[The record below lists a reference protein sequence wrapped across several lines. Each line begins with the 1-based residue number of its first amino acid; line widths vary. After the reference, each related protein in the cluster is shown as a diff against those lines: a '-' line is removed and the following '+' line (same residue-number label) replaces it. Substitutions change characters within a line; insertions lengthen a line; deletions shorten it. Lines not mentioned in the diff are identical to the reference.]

1 MAGKKIGEVNI
12 DLSGVQGAVST
23 VIDLLLKMAEG
34 ELNLADVAAKLKR
47 ETDKTNQSLETL
59 ADNAEKSSDT
69 IKELTSTIHEKTK
82 ALNEVK
88 TEVRDTKK
96 ELDRSIKTNERLAN
110 SNDKL
115 NDKYKAAKEAAKELR
130 LANKNKTKSVEE
142 VSNAIESESKK
153 TKKLTDIVKENAE
166 AQKKSASDIAA
177 SLKTAKDMATMF
189 REVFNTGVGKQG
201 SIKDFFKEQFAG
213 LSASIK
219 SEIGAVANNT
229 QAFADTFA
237 KTLRTEFQAILVDSK
252 NIGADI
258 ATNIKSGIAESMKH
272 DDGTNGKLADAI
284 ALQIANLTTD
294 IDKRISEYA
303 ETAGAGGLEG
313 ALEQADKIK
322 QAERTIKDLKLL
334 EDYTKWGG
342 SDVKDSYS
350 KTFKEELNATNKLYS
365 EMERATE
372 RHKYKLSELQ
382 KERLNEAKSLS
393 SKILKATSGIMDG
406 DKTGADEALSQIN
419 EYKKRLNELANVQK
433 KSLAKSAENYENNKA
448 QQAIS
453 LKMSISALKT
463 ELSETKR
470 IYNEMER
477 DTEKHKYRLSE
488 IQKKRLA
495 EASSI
500 SEQIK
505 KLGAIGMSGDHIV
518 AADSLEKIKE
528 LRPKLEPL
536 ATTQK
541 KSLYMSAEN
550 YEHNKKREA
559 ADLANTVNTLKSQL
573 STTESIYKE
582 IEKITDKHH
591 YELSV
596 KQQKRLSEAKTTAE
610 KIKTLAETGLS
621 IGKPLSEESLGEIE
635 ALKNSLAT
643 LATSHAKSLKMSA
656 AYYEDVK
663 KQQDAEIAGALHADK
678 VNEMLF
684 QNEMQRQSKLT
695 KQIADSVK
703 TQQGELN
710 KLATGHSS
718 KSSVGNLGKSKS
730 GYIVKTDEEHAAYK
744 ELKNTTA
751 LLNDLKKLESISYDE
766 RSAMM
771 KQYVNTYEVQSEK
784 LSNMITNRILEE
796 KAAASSINSLKQ
808 ELGVAE
814 SIYKEM
820 EKITSKHH
828 YELSNKQKKRLSE
841 AKSVMG
847 QLRKLAESGIDS
859 GKPLSDESIDKIETL
874 KNALQSLAN
883 VHVKSLSMS
892 AKNYEHNKKQQA
904 SLLEGALYADKINDT
919 IFQNQI
925 KRQSKLSK
933 AIESTVKEQEKEL
946 NKVGGVSGGFGGLG
960 KKASSYVVK
969 TDEEQSIYKDLK
981 NTLDALKQLKT
992 AESVNYDERLS
1003 LMTKYVTNYK
1013 EQSSKLTGI
1022 INNRVEEEK
1031 KIKKKEQDSVR
1042 ALSESQKLATKSF
1055 KNSWN
1060 ELYNAIGV
1068 NWRNRNLMESLQQ
1081 FAHGFRRIGHD
1092 MGLFFDGISNR
1103 IKTFMGYFS
1112 ALVALVAGG
1121 FAKATVEAYDFGKS
1135 IVKTTE
1141 EVRGY
1146 NIALYGL
1153 MKTHAGVND
1162 LLSVAEK
1169 VTRNLPIGFKTM
1181 QESVK
1186 GLVLIG
1192 PVRDMLKNTQD
1203 IEKAMGSLFK
1213 IVVGLSQMQPEWGEK
1228 GAIFSLRNALTGD
1241 LRSLQRRFELPVR
1254 AIFSAEGVPLQNL
1267 QYQPEKM
1274 LETLDTYVSSFYSTE
1289 TLEMSTNQFSKIIE
1303 KIEGLWIK
1311 FLSTIG
1317 ESGLYDEITKDV
1329 TKVRDAIGKIVD
1341 SETFLQVTNVISD
1354 SFASVY
1360 NSIKNVSFYIIE
1372 AIGETFSIDVLKNIN
1387 SAVDLFKKLGDGF
1400 KYVAYFVYKL
1410 EESIIKGNLVSYIK
1424 DSFSL
1429 LIQNVTKPIS
1439 YIKDLIKEMFGD
1451 LQWAFNG
1458 FKTLFNKIF
1467 SNVDGKVNELKNN
1480 KAIQKGLLWTLFV
1493 GPTNAAML
1501 MGSIALLVN
1510 SAIGVFSNGINVM
1523 IKSVGLLANAWMLA
1537 FSMPFLKLPLLAATA
1552 AVLLNNDL
1560 IVPFSKTL
1568 YRTFESFLVWLV
1580 EQFTVTW
1587 GKIVTNNPILGD
1599 MYGRPDTLKFLSK
1612 EDKDSAIDKARN
1624 KRDDILNV
1632 VLKEIRDKDPSSA
1645 NDFESMLKYGTPDQ
1659 KDATIKL
1666 LTDAS
1671 RINTRFTT
1679 SIATGLEK
1687 GVKTTGTGIGGL
1699 LGLFIGG
1706 KGGPATA
1713 LLGTGAGALAGEG
1726 LGGWAGN
1733 KIKESIYWMAGIQN
1747 MKKLE
1752 SAVAD
1757 LDAAKRGDIT
1767 YKVKDYSNY
1776 IKDSPEAQL
1785 LFQNSINS
1793 FKKILGEKG
1802 FEAAKS
1808 IANGIISFKDAVL
1821 YGLNENINK
1830 DLNKYAAVIDVNG
1843 EHIKANVDKLANS
1856 TKAGSSII
1864 ISQMEQLGYMPR
1876 ITSGYREPTEEEI
1889 KTGNYSAHSKKLAID
1904 IQSLKGN
1911 LMNEALF
1918 KMFSGLIE
1926 EGVITKVIAE
1936 QSPTAKTFDFGSEL
1950 FKKYNILT
1958 SNFDKY
1964 GKPLTSSGHFH
1975 VEFAENM
1982 MDKIYKVMNVFDDF
1996 MVDMP
2001 NFELK
2006 DFENRFKENKDETGK
2021 RIKTLT
2027 DDLLLT
2033 YESVLQG
2040 MHQYTAKSTNLVTQ
2054 AFEEFQGEFGHV
2066 FGPDRIRD
2074 MQGQMEKVKS
2084 DRQKIINQYIE
2095 TQKKAGNAISEN
2107 EINDVVYSQ
2116 LTGSTITQGKE
2127 LVKSAFTTYISNNIM
2142 DAMQD
2147 LKTGDM
2153 TGVFANVTKIGGNLG
2168 KFSESFGYIF
2178 DSFIS
2183 AIEKNYKIAYYFSD
2197 IIKDFLTNIGTVK
2210 TFSTKVLQDS
2220 IMKKG
2225 LTYSTFDEK
2234 STRDVF
2240 SREFES
2246 DTSIDALKYAL
2257 FKSADYSSANKTY
2270 EQVLT
2275 DVIGQ
2280 EKMGIPIDDAIK
2292 NALKDVYI
2300 EDGEKSV
2307 LESVIQLYK
2316 DRKQEI
2322 IDSVGYIVKERKEY
2336 DRLTAALKTY
2346 NLAQLK
2352 ANRDVYLKS
2361 RSQEVRRAYG
2371 AEIETRLAEGI
2382 EPYDYSEIFDNGIQA
2397 SIGAWENFSLT
2408 VYNSSKQ
2415 MVDGLRE
2422 TFETGFFDYM
2432 NGEITS
2438 LSDMFKNLGNVIKR
2452 TLTTIVAQ
2460 MASRSLTN
2468 GLMNFGI
2475 GNIFGGTVGGLL
2487 GGTVGGA
2494 ISGLGGEL
2502 VNGVFGTWFGNRGR
2516 TGANGGVSNTGANV
2530 GVSNYADVKDL
2541 EFRLASDNNA
2551 GVTAAAGG
2559 MNIAGM
2565 AMNSITTAAASTA
2578 LKSTGGFIPMVKQA
2592 FGAKTASFMSSAG
2605 GFLVKKAL
2613 PVVAAY
2619 SIVKSLTKTK
2629 DHTGPAKA
2637 AKASWDEYRKA
2648 MLEGRKDDQLKYY
2661 MANSDLTNY
2670 QFSGIDY
2677 WTTSSRSGL
2686 FRRKTVTGH
2695 MDANRFKADVYSYQQ
2710 TLTNAGKQHYNN
2722 MLALEKI
2729 SNTNTLKAAR
2739 MRADYDAK
2747 KVRLT
2752 KDIYNKEMAKLK
2764 TDLSFEDYQK
2774 QMETVASARDAYL
2787 QAEYERNQTNLE
2799 VTNLKK
2805 EQTYKEMEYR
2815 TFVKSSGQ
2823 NQIDA
2828 LRTSIEI
2835 EKLRMSEYDAY
2846 TTEWYDA
2853 KMGVMRSE
2861 LELANTLMNSARETK
2876 SSITAMF
2883 KNMITLSGTTNSSM
2897 IPSIL
2902 TNTSKLKELELL
2914 KYRIKNDKATDADYL
2929 GAGAT
2934 YKYDIIKKEIPIG
2947 YRVSGMFGRRVSE
2960 VLYATQYETIRVLD
2974 YNKEELL
2981 ANIQDQMEYLQKAM
2995 ELDIQGINTYDS
3007 IIKNIYANTDMA
3019 FLDRYQEL
3027 SNMFVMYDELKND
3040 PNFDEYEKDLTKKEL
3055 DNAVLQYYADLS
3067 TGISDMLKAG
3077 FILESD
3083 SLVGNFVA
3091 SIDDGLNLI
3100 ATEMYTAMRD
3110 ITKRGTMK
3118 SNILSTIRDMED
3130 FDIYNQVINSD
3141 AMSALKNTM
3150 GSSIDFSETSD
3161 PYQAYFNWNKSLIEN
3176 RISNAEYQSD
3186 EWYAAQNDLFTLM
3199 IENAEKLKERA
3210 EEMNRSLEDMLGKI
3224 EETMRMR
3231 IAEERET
3238 AKGDVYFVDVG
3249 STRDSQKMLDRMLSA
3264 VKTNDPEAMALI
3276 EEFRKKMVG
3285 IR

>member
-1 MAGKKIGEVNI
+1 MAGKKIGEVTI
-12 DLSGVQGAVST
+12 ELGSVQGAMGKVL
-23 VIDLLLKMAEG
+23 DLLNK
-34 ELNLADVAAKLKR
+34 LADGHITLAEANAQYKR
-47 ETDKTNQSLETL
+47 ETEKTVKSLDDL
-59 ADNAEKSSDT
+59 ADNAEKASDT
-69 IKELTSTIHEKTK
+69 IKELTSAIYEKTK

-88 TEVRDTKK
+88 TEVSDTKK
-96 ELDRSIKTNERLAN
+96 ELERSIKTNERLAK

-115 NDKYKAAKEAAKELR
+115 NDKYKAAKEAAKEAR
-130 LANKNKTKSVEE
+130 LANKNKTKSIEE
-142 VSNAIESESKK
+142 VSTAIESESKK

-189 REVFNTGVGKQG
+189 RDVFNTGVGKQG

-252 NIGADI
+252 NIGAEI
-258 ATNIKSGIAESMKH
+258 GTNIKSGIANSMKH
-272 DDGTNGKLADAI
+272 DGINGKLSEALE
-284 ALQIANLTTD
+284 LQIANLTTD
-294 IDKRISEYA
+294 LEKRINEYA

-313 ALEQADKIK
+313 TLEQVDKIK
-322 QAERTIKDLKLL
+322 KIERARKDIELLKT
-334 EDYTKWGG
+334 YTKWGG
-342 SDVKDSYS
+342 PDVKDSYS
-350 KTFKEELNATNKLYS
+350 KTFKEELNETNKLYS
-365 EMERATE
+365 EMERAAE
-372 RHKYKLSELQ
+372 QHKYKLSDIQ
-382 KERLNEAKSLS
+382 KERLNEAKTLS
-393 SKILKATSGIMDG
+393 SNIAKVTSGVMGG
-406 DKTGADEALSQIN
+406 DKSGADEALSQIN
-419 EYKKRLNELANVQK
+419 EYKKRLNELVNTQK

-463 ELSETKR
+463 ELSETKK

-495 EASSI
+495 EASAI

-505 KLGAIGMSGDHIV
+505 KLGAIGIAGDHIV
-518 AADSLEKIKE
+518 ASDALEKIKE

-550 YEHNKKREA
+550 YENNKKREA

-582 IEKITDKHH
+582 MEKITDKHH

-596 KQQKRLSEAKTTAE
+596 KQQKRLLEAKTTAE
-610 KIKTLAETGLS
+610 KIKTLVETGLS
-621 IGKPLSEESLGEIE
+621 SGKPLSEESLGQIE
-635 ALKNSLAT
+635 SLKTSLAT
-643 LATSHAKSLKMSA
+643 LAKSHEKSLSMSA

-695 KQIADSVK
+695 TKIAESVK
-703 TQQGELN
+703 IQQGELN
-710 KLATGHSS
+710 KLSTGYSS
-718 KSSVGNLGKSKS
+718 KSSIGNLGKSKS
-730 GYIVKTDEEHAAYK
+730 GYMVKTDEEQAAYK

-766 RSAMM
+766 RAAMM
-771 KQYVNTYEVQSEK
+771 KQYVNTYEIQAEK

-820 EKITSKHH
+820 ENITSKHH

-874 KNALQSLAN
+874 KTALQSLAN

-933 AIESTVKEQEKEL
+933 AIETTVKEQEKEL

-969 TDEEQSIYKDLK
+969 TDEELSIYKDLK
-981 NTLDALKQLKT
+981 NTVDALKQLKT

-1013 EQSSKLTGI
+1013 EQASKLTGI

-1112 ALVALVAGG
+1112 GFVALVAGG

-1186 GLVLIG
+1186 GLILIG

-1203 IEKAMGSLFK
+1203 IEKAMGSLFN

-1341 SETFLQVTNVISD
+1341 SELFLQVTNVISD

-1372 AIGETFSIDVLKNIN
+1372 AIGKSFSIDALKNIN

-1410 EESIIKGNLVSYIK
+1410 EEHIIKGNLVSYIK

-1458 FKTLFNKIF
+1458 FKTLFNKVF

-1480 KAIQKGLLWTLFV
+1480 KALHKGLLWTLFV

-1523 IKSVGLLANAWMLA
+1523 IKMVGMLSNAWMLA
-1537 FSMPFLKLPLLAATA
+1537 FSMPFLKIPLLAATA
-1552 AVLLNNDL
+1552 VVLLNNDL
-1560 IVPFSKTL
+1560 IVPLSKTL
-1568 YRTFESFLVWLV
+1568 YTVFEAFSVWLV
-1580 EQFTVTW
+1580 EQFTVAW
-1587 GKIVTNNPILGD
+1587 SRIVTNIPILGD
-1599 MYGRPDTLKFLSK
+1599 MYGRPDTFKYLSEEEKTSEVDRVRK
-1612 EDKDSAIDKARN
+1612 ERNVILTDALNEFKAKD
-1624 KRDDILNV
+1624 
-1632 VLKEIRDKDPSSA
+1632 EIRAKEWEDLIKSA
-1645 NDFESMLKYGTPDQ
+1645 TPDQ
-1659 KDATIKL
+1659 RDGTIKAF
-1666 LTDAS
+1666 TDAMLEA
-1671 RINTRFTT
+1671 NKYTVG
-1679 SIATGLEK
+1679 IADSTKTFSKYGFGALGAIAGGVLVPGGPITKGLASAGGSYAMSGLGAWTGDKISDAIYNLA
-1687 GVKTTGTGIGGL
+1687 GISNL
-1699 LGLFIGG
+1699 KNLKVAVDTLDAV
-1706 KGGPATA
+1706 KGGETVH
-1713 LLGTGAGALAGEG
+1713 
-1726 LGGWAGN
+1726 
-1733 KIKESIYWMAGIQN
+1733 
-1747 MKKLE
+1747 KLE
-1752 SAVAD
+1752 
-1757 LDAAKRGDIT
+1757 
-1767 YKVKDYSNY
+1767 DYSNY
-1776 IKDSPEAQL
+1776 IANDPATQELAK
-1785 LFQNSINS
+1785 NSIET
-1793 FKKILGEKG
+1793 FKRLLGEKA
-1802 FEAAKS
+1802 FENAKLVV
-1808 IANGIISFKDAVL
+1808 NGIISFKDAVL
-1821 YGLNENINK
+1821 SGLNENLNK
-1830 DLNKYAAVIDVNG
+1830 DLNKYAVAIDVNG
-1843 EHIKANVDKLANS
+1843 VPIKANVDNLAQS
-1856 TKAGSSII
+1856 TKAGTSII
-1864 ISQMEQLGYMPR
+1864 LSQMEQLGYRPR
-1876 ITSGYREPTEEEI
+1876 ITSGYREATEEEI
-1889 KTGNYSAHSKKLAID
+1889 KTGNYSAHSNKLGID
-1904 IQSLKGN
+1904 LQSLKGN

-1918 KMFSGLIE
+1918 KMFSGLID

-1936 QSPTAKTFDFGSEL
+1936 QSPTAKTFDFGSDL

-1958 SNFDKY
+1958 SNVDKS

-1975 VEFAENM
+1975 IEFAENM
-1982 MDKIYKVMNVFDDF
+1982 MDKIHKVMNVFDDL
-1996 MVDMP
+1996 MVSDMDISK
-2001 NFELK
+2001 FDLK

-2027 DDLLLT
+2027 NDLLMS

-2040 MHQYTAKSTNLVTQ
+2040 MHQYTSKSTNIVTQ

-2066 FGPDRIRD
+2066 FGPDKVRE
-2074 MQGQMEKVKS
+2074 MQGHLEKVKS

-2095 TQKKAGNAISEN
+2095 KNRKAGVEISEK
-2107 EINDVVYSQ
+2107 ELNDAVYYQ
-2116 LTGSTITQGKE
+2116 LMGSTTKQGIE
-2127 LVKSAFTTYISNNIM
+2127 LVESSLVTFISNNIM
-2142 DAMQD
+2142 DVMQG
-2147 LKTGDM
+2147 LKTGNIA
-2153 TGVFANVTKIGGNLG
+2153 GIFAHVSDNSSKFRETLG
-2168 KFSESFGYIF
+2168 SIF
-2178 DSFIS
+2178 DSLES
-2183 AIEKNYKIAYYFSD
+2183 AEKENNEIAYAFYN
-2197 IIKDFLTNIGTVK
+2197 ILKRGQTNIDTVK
-2210 TFSTKVLQDS
+2210 TFSSKRLQDY
-2220 IMKKG
+2220 IMKQG

-2234 STRDVF
+2234 STRDGF
-2240 SREFES
+2240 AREFDS
-2246 DTSIDALKYAL
+2246 AASMDALKYAL
-2257 FKSADYSSANKTY
+2257 FKSADYSAANKAY
-2270 EQVLT
+2270 EQALT
-2275 DVIGQ
+2275 EIHGNL
-2280 EKMGIPIDDAIK
+2280 EMGANIDDAIK
-2292 NALKDVYI
+2292 SALDAVYI
-2300 EDGEKSV
+2300 GKEEKSV

-2316 DRKQEI
+2316 DKKQAI
-2322 IDSVGYIVKERKEY
+2322 IDSIGPIHKERKEY
-2336 DRLTAALKTY
+2336 ERLTAALKTY

-2352 ANRDVYLKS
+2352 ANRDTYLKS
-2361 RSQEVRRAYG
+2361 RSQDVRRAYG

-2382 EPYDYSEIFDNGIQA
+2382 EPYDYAELFENGIQA

-2408 VYNSSKQ
+2408 VYNSGKE
-2415 MVDGLRE
+2415 MADGLRE

-2438 LSDMFKNLGNVIKR
+2438 LSDMFKNLGKVIKR

-2468 GLMNFGI
+2468 GLLNFSL
-2475 GNIFGGTVGGLL
+2475 GNIFGGAAGGLL
-2487 GGTVGGA
+2487 GGTVGGV

-2516 TGANGGVSNTGANV
+2516 TGASGGVSNNV
-2530 GVSNYADVKDL
+2530 DIMERPGIPDYTL
-2541 EFRLASDNNA
+2541 RLKSDE
-2551 GVTAAAGG
+2551 GAGG
-2559 MNIAGM
+2559 SSGTNPSGKIAGM
-2565 AMNSITTAAASTA
+2565 ALNSITTAAASTA
-2578 LKSTGGFIPMVKQA
+2578 LKSTGGFIPMVKQS
-2592 FGAKTASFMSSAG
+2592 FGAKTASFMSGAG
-2605 GFLVKKAL
+2605 KFLVKKAL

-2619 SIVKSLTKTK
+2619 SVIKSLTKTK
-2629 DHTGPAKA
+2629 DHTGEAKA
-2637 AKASWDEYRKA
+2637 AKASWDAYRAA

-2677 WTTSSRSGL
+2677 WQTSSRSGL

-2710 TLTNAGKQHYNN
+2710 TLTAAGKEHYNN
-2722 MLALEKI
+2722 MLVIEKI
-2729 SNTNTLKAAR
+2729 SNTNALRAAN
-2739 MRADYDAK
+2739 MRAYYDEK

-2752 KDIYNKEMAKLK
+2752 QDIYNREMAKLR

-2774 QMETVASARDAYL
+2774 QVETIASARDAYL
-2787 QAEYERNQTNLE
+2787 QAEYERMQTELE
-2799 VTNLKK
+2799 VANLKK
-2805 EQTYKEMEYR
+2805 EQTYKELEYR
-2815 TFVKSSGQ
+2815 TFVKSNGQ

-2835 EKLRMSEYDAY
+2835 EKRRMADYDAY

-2861 LELANTLMNSARETK
+2861 LELANTLMNISRDTK
-2876 SSITAMF
+2876 ASITAIF
-2883 KNMITLSGTTNSSM
+2883 KNMITLSGTTNSSSV
-2897 IPSIL
+2897 PSIL
-2902 TNTSKLKELELL
+2902 TNTLKLKELELL
-2914 KYRIKNDKATDADYL
+2914 KHRINTDTATDADYL
-2929 GAGAT
+2929 RAGAT
-2934 YKYDIIKKEIPIG
+2934 YKDVRVKKEKRSSIFSSW
-2947 YRVSGMFGRRVSE
+2947 YK
-2960 VLYATQYETIRVLD
+2960 TIRVLD
-2974 YNKEELL
+2974 YNKEEIL

-2995 ELDIQGINTYDS
+2995 ELDVQGINTYDS

-3019 FLDRYQEL
+3019 FLDRYKEL
-3027 SNMFVMYDELKND
+3027 SNMFVMYNSLKND
-3040 PNFDEYEKDLTKKEL
+3040 PNFDNYEKELTKKEL

-3067 TGISDMLKAG
+3067 AGISDMLKAG
-3077 FILESD
+3077 FILETD
-3083 SLVGNFVA
+3083 SLVTNFVN
-3091 SIDDGLNLI
+3091 SVDDGLNRI
-3100 ATEMYTAMRD
+3100 ATNLYTEMRD

-3141 AMSALKNTM
+3141 AMSALKNAM
-3150 GSSIDFSETSD
+3150 GSSIDFSETTD
-3161 PYQAYFNWNKSLIEN
+3161 PYQAYFEWNKALIEN
-3176 RISNAEYQSD
+3176 RIANAEYQNE
-3186 EWYAAQNDLFTLM
+3186 EWYTAQNDLFNLM

>member
-1 MAGKKIGEVNI
+1 MSGKKIGGGSI
-12 DLSGVQGAVST
+12 DLSGVQGALGQFFE
-23 VIDLLLKMAEG
+23 LLNK
-34 ELNLADVAAKLKR
+34 VAAGEITLAEASAKFKR
-47 ETDKTNQSLETL
+47 ETDQAIGSLGSL
-59 ADNAEKSSDT
+59 ANEAEKTADAIQKLT
-69 IKELTSTIHEKTK
+69 IEHYNQTN

-88 TEVRDTKK
+88 AEVKDTKK
-96 ELDRSIKTNERLAN
+96 ELERSIKTNERLAK

-115 NDKYKAAKEAAKELR
+115 TDKYNAEKEAAKEAR

-142 VSNAIESESKK
+142 VSTAIESESKK

-166 AQKKSASDIAA
+166 AQKKSASDITA

-189 REVFNTGVGKQG
+189 RDVFNNGAGKQG

-219 SEIGAVANNT
+219 SEMGAVANNT

-252 NIGADI
+252 NIGAGI
-258 ATNIKSGIAESMKH
+258 GTNIKSGIAESMKH
-272 DDGTNGKLADAI
+272 DGANGKLSETLE
-284 ALQIANLTTD
+284 LQIAELTAD
-294 IDKRISEYA
+294 LEKRINEYA
-303 ETAGAGGLEG
+303 ETAGAGGLERT
-313 ALEQADKIK
+313 LEEADKLKKI
-322 QAERTIKDLKLL
+322 ERARKDIDLVKT
-334 EDYTKWGG
+334 YQNWGG
-342 SDVKDSYS
+342 TDVKDSYS
-350 KTFKEELNATNKLYS
+350 KTFKEELNETNKLYS
-365 EMERATE
+365 EMERAAE
-372 RHKYKLSELQ
+372 QHKYKLSDIQ
-382 KERLNEAKSLS
+382 KERLNEAKTLS
-393 SKILKATSGIMDG
+393 SNIAKVTSGGMGG
-406 DKTGADEALSQIN
+406 DKSGADEALSQIN
-419 EYKKRLNELANVQK
+419 EYKKRLNELATTQK
-433 KSLAKSAENYENNKA
+433 KSLAKSAENYENNKE
-448 QQAIS
+448 QQANS
-453 LKMSISALKT
+453 LKTSISALKT

-470 IYNEMER
+470 IYTEMER

-505 KLGAIGMSGDHIV
+505 KLGAIGIDGNHIV

-550 YEHNKKREA
+550 YDVNKKREA

-582 IEKITDKHH
+582 MEKITDKHH

-596 KQQKRLSEAKTTAE
+596 KQQKRLLEAKTTAE

-621 IGKPLSEESLGEIE
+621 SGKPLSEESLGKIE
-635 ALKNSLAT
+635 SLKTSLAT
-643 LATSHAKSLKMSA
+643 LANSHEKSLSMSA

-663 KQQDAEIAGALHADK
+663 KQQNAEIAGALHADK
-678 VNEMLF
+678 VNDMLF
-684 QNEMQRQSKLT
+684 QNEMQRQRKLT
-695 KQIADSVK
+695 TQIADSVK
-703 TQQGELN
+703 IQQGELN
-710 KLATGHSS
+710 KLSTGYSS
-718 KSSVGNLGKSKS
+718 KSSIGNLGKSKS
-730 GYIVKTDEEHAAYK
+730 GYMVKTDEEQAAYK
-744 ELKNTTA
+744 ELKNTTV

-766 RSAMM
+766 RAAMM
-771 KQYVNTYEVQSEK
+771 KQYVNTYEMQAEK
-784 LSNMITNRILEE
+784 LSNMITNRLLEE
-796 KAAASSINSLKQ
+796 QAAASSINSLKK

-820 EKITSKHH
+820 EKITGKHH
-828 YELSNKQKKRLSE
+828 YELSAKQQKRLSE

-874 KNALQSLAN
+874 KTALQSLAN

-892 AKNYEHNKKQQA
+892 AKNYEHNKKQQD
-904 SLLEGALYADKINDT
+904 SLLEGALYADKINDI

-925 KRQSKLSK
+925 KRHSKLSK
-933 AIESTVKEQEKEL
+933 SISTTVKKQESDL

-969 TDEEQSIYKDLK
+969 TDEEKDIYKDLQ

-992 AESVNYDERLS
+992 AESMNYDERLS

-1013 EQSSKLTGI
+1013 EQASKLTGI

-1031 KIKKKEQDSVR
+1031 KIKEKEEESVR

-1055 KNSWN
+1055 KDSWN

-1112 ALVALVAGG
+1112 GFVALTAGG
-1121 FAKATVEAYDFGKS
+1121 FAKATVEAYDFGKT

-1169 VTRNLPIGFKTM
+1169 VTRDLPIGFKTM

-1203 IEKAMGSLFK
+1203 IEKSMGSLFN
-1213 IVVGLSQMQPEWGEK
+1213 IIVGLSQMQPEWGEK

-1289 TLEMSTNQFSKIIE
+1289 TLEMSTNQFSKVIE

-1341 SETFLQVTNVISD
+1341 SESFLQVTNVISD

-1372 AIGETFSIDVLKNIN
+1372 AIGESFSIDALKNIN

-1410 EESIIKGNLVSYIK
+1410 EEHIIKGNLVSYIK
-1424 DSFSL
+1424 DSLSL
-1429 LIQNVTKPIS
+1429 LIQNIAKPIS

-1458 FKTLFNKIF
+1458 FKTLFNKVF

-1480 KAIQKGLLWTLFV
+1480 KALQKGLLWTLFF
-1493 GPTNAAML
+1493 GPTNVAML
-1501 MGSIALLVN
+1501 MGSIALLIN

-1523 IKSVGLLANAWMLA
+1523 IKMVGMLSNAWMLA
-1537 FSMPFLKLPLLAATA
+1537 FSMPFLKIPLLAATA

-1587 GKIVTNNPILGD
+1587 SKIVTNNPILGD
-1599 MYGRPDTLKFLSK
+1599 MYGRPDTLKFISK
-1612 EDKDSAIDKARN
+1612 EEKTSAIENVRKE
-1624 KRDDILNV
+1624 RDDILNV
-1632 VLKEIRDKDPSSA
+1632 VLKEIRAKDEIGA
-1645 NDFESMLKYGTPDQ
+1645 NMLESMFKYGTPDQ
-1659 KDATIKL
+1659 KDATIKM
-1666 LTDAS
+1666 LTDS
-1671 RINTRFTT
+1671 TRIDNRFIT
-1679 SIATGLEK
+1679 SIATGTEK
-1687 GVKTTGTGIGGL
+1687 FFKSTFSTLGGLAGGL
-1699 LGLFIGG
+1699 LGGKAG
-1706 KGGPATA
+1706 PKGGLLAGGA
-1713 LLGTGAGALAGEG
+1713 GVLLGNAAGS
-1726 LGGWAGN
+1726 WVGN
-1733 KIKESIYWMAGIQN
+1733 KIKESLYGIAGIQN
-1747 MKKLE
+1747 IKKLDK
-1752 SAVAD
+1752 AVAN
-1757 LDAAKRGDIT
+1757 LEAVKAGDIV
-1767 YKVKDYSNY
+1767 YKPEDYHRY
-1776 IKDSPEAQL
+1776 ITDNPDAKELAK
-1785 LFQNSINS
+1785 NSIETI
-1793 FKKILGEKG
+1793 KRVLGEKA
-1802 FEAAKS
+1802 FENAKLVV
-1808 IANGIISFKDAVL
+1808 NGIISFKDAVL
-1821 YGLNENINK
+1821 YGLNENLNK
-1830 DLNKYAAVIDVNG
+1830 DLNKYAVAIDVNG
-1843 EHIKANVDKLANS
+1843 APIKANVDKLANS
-1856 TKAGSSII
+1856 TKAGSSMI

-1876 ITSGYREPTEEEI
+1876 ITSGYREATEEEI
-1889 KTGNYSAHSKKLAID
+1889 KTGNYSAHSRKLGID
-1904 IQSLKGN
+1904 LQSLKGN

-1918 KMFSGLIE
+1918 KMFSGLID

-1936 QSPTAKTFDFGSEL
+1936 QSPTAKTFDFGSDL

-1958 SNFDKY
+1958 SNVDKS
-1964 GKPLTSSGHFH
+1964 GKPLTSDGHFH

-1982 MDKIYKVMNVFDDF
+1982 MDKIHKAMGVFDDL
-1996 MVDMP
+1996 MVSDMDISK
-2001 NFELK
+2001 FELK

-2027 DDLLLT
+2027 NDLLMS

-2040 MHQYTAKSTNLVTQ
+2040 MHQYTAKSTNIVTQ

-2066 FGPDRIRD
+2066 FGPDRVRE
-2074 MQGQMEKVKS
+2074 MQGQLEKVKS

-2095 TQKKAGNAISEN
+2095 KNRKAGVEISEK
-2107 EINDVVYSQ
+2107 ELNDAVYSQ
-2116 LTGSTITQGKE
+2116 LMDNTVKQGNALFESSVVTFLSNNMMDATQG
-2127 LVKSAFTTYISNNIM
+2127 LITGNI
-2142 DAMQD
+2142 A
-2147 LKTGDM
+2147 GI
-2153 TGVFANVTKIGGNLG
+2153 FANG
-2168 KFSESFGYIF
+2168 KFIETLGSIF
-2178 DSFIS
+2178 DSLEI
-2183 AIEKNYKIAYYFSD
+2183 AEKENHEIAYAFYN
-2197 IIKDFLTNIGTVK
+2197 ILKRGQTNIGTVK
-2210 TFSTKVLQDS
+2210 TFSTKRLQDY
-2220 IMKKG
+2220 IMKQG

-2234 STRDVF
+2234 STRDGF
-2240 SREFES
+2240 AREFDS
-2246 DTSIDALKYAL
+2246 AASMDALNYAL
-2257 FKSADYSSANKTY
+2257 FKSADYSAANKAY

-2275 DVIGQ
+2275 EIHGNL
-2280 EKMGIPIDDAIK
+2280 EMGANIDDAIK
-2292 NALKDVYI
+2292 SALAAVYI
-2300 EDGEKSV
+2300 GEEKSV

-2316 DRKQEI
+2316 DKKQEI
-2322 IDSVGYIVKERKEY
+2322 IDSIGPIQKERKEY
-2336 DRLTAALKTY
+2336 ERLTAALKTY
-2346 NLAQLK
+2346 NLAQLT
-2352 ANRDVYLKS
+2352 ANRDKYLKS
-2361 RSQEVRRAYG
+2361 RSQDVRRAYG

-2382 EPYDYSEIFDNGIQA
+2382 EPYEYGELFENGIQA

-2408 VYNSSKQ
+2408 VYNSGKE
-2415 MVDGLRE
+2415 MADGLRE

-2468 GLMNFGI
+2468 GLMNFSL
-2475 GNIFGGTVGGLL
+2475 GNIFGGAAGGLM

-2502 VNGVFGTWFGNRGR
+2502 VNGAFGTWFGNSGR
-2516 TGANGGVSNTGANV
+2516 TGASGGVSNNV
-2530 GVSNYADVKDL
+2530 GSEAAPGLYDL
-2541 EFRLASDNNA
+2541 KFRLKGDE
-2551 GVTAAAGG
+2551 AAGG
-2559 MNIAGM
+2559 VSGTNPSGNIAGM
-2565 AMNSITTAAASTA
+2565 AMNSITSAAASTA

-2592 FGAKTASFMSSAG
+2592 FGAKTASFMSGAG
-2605 GFLVKKAL
+2605 GFLVTKAL

-2629 DHTGPAKA
+2629 DHTGEAKA
-2637 AKASWDEYRKA
+2637 AKASWDAYRTA
-2648 MLEGRKDDQLKYY
+2648 MLDGRKDDQLKYY
-2661 MANSDLTNY
+2661 MANDDYLSNY
-2670 QFSGIDY
+2670 NFSGIDY
-2677 WTTSSRSGL
+2677 WNTTSKNWYG
-2686 FRRKTVTGH
+2686 RKTVTGH
-2695 MDANRFKADVYSYQQ
+2695 MDAGRFKYDMYSYQQ
-2710 TLTNAGKQHYNN
+2710 LLTYTGKQHYNN
-2722 MLALEKI
+2722 MVAIEKI
-2729 SNTNTLKAAR
+2729 SNTNALKAAN

-2747 KVRLT
+2747 KVSLT
-2752 KDIYNKEMAKLK
+2752 KDIYNREMAKLK

-2774 QMETVASARDAYL
+2774 QVETVTSARDAYL
-2787 QAEYERNQTNLE
+2787 QAEYERMQTELE
-2799 VTNLKK
+2799 LTNLKK
-2805 EQTYKEMEYR
+2805 EQTYKEMEYQ
-2815 TFVKSSGQ
+2815 TFVNSNGQ

-2828 LRTSIEI
+2828 MRTAIEI
-2835 EKLRMSEYDAY
+2835 EKRRLAEYDAY

-2861 LELANTLMNSARETK
+2861 LELATTLMNSARDLK
-2876 SSITAMF
+2876 ASITTMF
-2883 KNMITLSGTTNSSM
+2883 KNMITLSGTTNSSSV
-2897 IPSIL
+2897 PSIL
-2902 TNTSKLKELELL
+2902 TNTLKIKDLISL
-2914 KYRIKNDKATDADYL
+2914 KSRINDGTATDADYL

-2934 YKYDIIKKEIPIG
+2934 YKDVRVKKERPTLMSH
-2947 YRVSGMFGRRVSE
+2947 YK
-2960 VLYATQYETIRVLD
+2960 TIRVLD
-2974 YNKEELL
+2974 YNKEEIL
-2981 ANIQDQMEYLQKAM
+2981 ANIQDQMEYLQNAM
-2995 ELDIQGINTYDS
+2995 ELDVQGISTYNS

-3027 SNMFVMYDELKND
+3027 SNMFEMYDLLKND
-3040 PNFDEYEKDLTKKEL
+3040 PNFDNYEKELTKKEL

-3067 TGISDMLKAG
+3067 AGISDMLKAG
-3077 FILESD
+3077 FILETD
-3083 SLVGNFVA
+3083 SLVTNFVN
-3091 SIDDGLNLI
+3091 SVDDGLNLI
-3100 ATEMYTAMRD
+3100 ATEIYTEMRD

-3141 AMSALKNTM
+3141 AMSALKNSM

-3161 PYQAYFNWNKSLIEN
+3161 PYQAYFNWNKALIEN
-3176 RISNAEYQSD
+3176 RIANAEYQNE
-3186 EWYAAQNDLFTLM
+3186 EWYAAQNDLFILM